1 MAKDGATNT
10 TQPISP
16 KHEQFCQLYIKTLNA
31 TQSYIGA
38 GYSPNG
44 ANTSASKLLANP
56 NIQARIAE
64 LRDEI
69 ALRNQ
74 IDHDDLTQTLAKV
87 AFSDIGHYFT
97 KNGEVVRNLHEL
109 PKHHRQAVKTF
120 KHKTTTYTY
129 EDGSQSVKV
138 EREVTLHDP
147 LRAVDQLAKHLGYYE
162 EHNKQKSTRIDL
174 SGLTNEELE
183 RRLEIAEAL
192 EGGNMKVAS

>member
-10 TQPISP
+10 QPLSE

-56 NIQARIAE
+56 NIQTRIAE
-64 LRDEI
+64 LRDEV
-69 ALRNQ
+69 ALRNEIEQ
-74 IDHDDLTQTLAKV
+74 DDLTQALAKV
-87 AFSDIGHYFT
+87 AFADIGHYFD
-97 KNGEVVRNLHEL
+97 KDGEIIRNLHEL
-109 PKHHRQAVKTF
+109 PKHHRQALKTF

-129 EDGSQSVKV
+129 DDGSTSVKV

-162 EHNKQKSTRIDL
+162 QHNKQKAARIDL
-174 SGLTNEELE
+174 SELTNEELE
-183 RRLEIAEAL
+183 RRLEIAENL
-192 EGGNMKVAS
+192 EGADMKVAR